1 MKFLIIKKQK
11 LVKRINKTILIVDT
25 SKGNTYNN
33 LFGDFFFII
42 SFLAISFFFPPIL
55 FFNFYLSFLAS
66 LILFLTTF

>member
-1 MKFLIIKKQK
+1 MAQK

-42 SFLAISFFFPPIL
+42 SFFKKSFFFLL
-55 FFNFYLSFLAS
+55 FYFVIFLIIPYIFDFVLNNLLAK
-66 LILFLTTF
+66 